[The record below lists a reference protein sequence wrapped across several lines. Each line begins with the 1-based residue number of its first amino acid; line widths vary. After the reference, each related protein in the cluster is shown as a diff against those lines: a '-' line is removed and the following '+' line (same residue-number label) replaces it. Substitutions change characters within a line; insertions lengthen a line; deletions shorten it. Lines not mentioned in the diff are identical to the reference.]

1 MRKNSEILLV
11 DNDLINVLAL
21 TNILR
26 SHGYENVRNIKPADC
41 ETSLLAK
48 NSPSLIVLN
57 IDNTGSGNLQLLNN
71 LVRELGSDK
80 VPILIVSH
88 DINSEICEKALR
100 AGASS
105 ALAWPFTEQSVITH
119 VGALLQENSQKNGS
133 SQSSVAGGNG
143 QVAKA
148 VNSNKAVGSMNSM
161 NRQARPIIHVDDSPL
176 TGYDALTGL
185 ANTASMRDH
194 LSNAMR
200 NISDDDRVVAA
211 LIFSLENFGDISKS
225 LGLSNGDEILKL
237 AAQRIS
243 DSIAKL
249 SNGNGEDC
257 FAARYS
263 GGKFVVVLNNL
274 DSETKAISAAHRV
287 LAALS
292 SPYELQNIVL
302 DVGAQVGV
310 SLAPRFTD
318 GATEL
323 LRQAEVALHNAKM
336 VGQPLIVYEDE
347 IDDYDPKRLALMA
360 DLRKAIN
367 NNDLFL
373 VYQPKMNL
381 KTGVVSGVEA
391 LLRWQHP
398 QAGLIPPNDF
408 IPMAEKSSVIKPLT
422 VWVLNNALRQ
432 AAAFAKSGI
441 DISIAVNISA
451 SSLRDDSLVGYT
463 KMLLQKN
470 NIAPEKLIMEITE
483 SAMMKDPVMA
493 LNLLHQLSQLGVQ
506 ISIDDYGTGY
516 SSLAYLKRMPVNEM
530 KIDRTFIK
538 DMANDEDDR
547 SIVDTTISM
556 GHNFGLRVVA
566 EGVEDRETIAL
577 LNKMGIDQVQ
587 GFYYARPMPV
597 DELYDWMTVDNRVAW
612 AIR

>member
-1 MRKNSEILLV
+1 MKNNSEILLV
-11 DNDLINVLAL
+11 DNDLINILAL
-21 TNILR
+21 TNILNSR
-26 SHGYENVRNIKPADC
+26 GYEHVRNIKPADF
-41 ETSLLAK
+41 ENPFFAQYL
-48 NSPSLIVLN
+48 PSLIVLN
-57 IDNTGSGNLQLLNN
+57 IDNTGTGNLQTLNKI
-71 LVRELGSDK
+71 LQELGARK
-80 VPILIVSH
+80 VPILIVSQ
-88 DINSEICEKALR
+88 DVNSDVCEKALQI
-100 AGASS
+100 GADS
-105 ALAWPFTEQSVITH
+105 ALAWPFTEQSVLTH
-119 VGALLQENSQKNGS
+119 VEALLRENSQS
-133 SQSSVAGGNG
+133 SAPDYSKPGTKVENPNQAE
-143 QVAKA
+143 
-148 VNSNKAVGSMNSM
+148 NSM
-161 NRQARPIIHVDDSPL
+161 YKSSIQTRPVVHIDDSPL
-176 TGYDALTGL
+176 TGFDALTGL

-200 NISDDDRVVAA
+200 NIDDDDRVVAA
-211 LIFSLENFGDISKS
+211 LLFSLENFGDISKS
-225 LGLSNGDEILKL
+225 LGLSNGDEILKI

-243 DSIAKL
+243 ESITKL
-249 SNGNGEDC
+249 SNGNEDDY

-292 SPYELQNIVL
+292 TPFELRNIVL

-310 SLAPRFTD
+310 SLAPRFTTC
-318 GATEL
+318 ATEL
-323 LRQAEVALHNAKM
+323 LRQAEVALHSAKM
-336 VGQPLIVYEDE
+336 VGQPLIVYEEE

-373 VYQPKMNL
+373 VYQPKMNV

-398 QAGLIPPNDF
+398 EAGLIPPNDF

-432 AAAFAKSGI
+432 AAAFASSGI
-441 DISIAVNISA
+441 DITVAVNISA

-470 NIAPEKLIMEITE
+470 NIAPERLIMEITE

-530 KIDRTFIK
+530 KIDRTFVK

-547 SIVDTTISM
+547 SIVDTTINM

-566 EGVEDRETIAL
+566 EGVEDRETIEL

-587 GFYYARPMPV
+587 GYYYARPMPV
-597 DELYDWMTVDNRVAW
+597 AELYDWMTVDNKVAW
-612 AIR
+612 KVS